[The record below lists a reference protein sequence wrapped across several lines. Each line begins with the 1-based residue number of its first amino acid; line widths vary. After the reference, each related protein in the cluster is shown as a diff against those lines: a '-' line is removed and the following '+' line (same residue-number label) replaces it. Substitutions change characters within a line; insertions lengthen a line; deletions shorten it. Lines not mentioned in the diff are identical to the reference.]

1 MFNPNFITQNP
12 VAFSL
17 EGFYLQLLSVIPTIL
32 VALIIWLIGDY
43 LIGLGVRL
51 LRKIDIK
58 GTNLDDRLIGVL
70 TTILSTVGK
79 AVLFLV
85 ILDYLG
91 IGRTLIGA
99 LMQGLTLTVA
109 IALGLSFGKALEGD
123 AKNLVDS
130 FKKKFLK

>member
-1 MFNPNFITQNP
+1 MFNPNLITQNP
-12 VAFSL
+12 VAYSL
-17 EGFYLQLLSVIPTIL
+17 EGFYFQLLNIIPTIV
-32 VALIIWLIGDY
+32 VALIIWIIGDY
-43 LIGLGVRL
+43 LIGLGIKL
-51 LRKIDIK
+51 LRKVDIK
-58 GTNLDDRLIGVL
+58 GTNLDNQLIGVL
-70 TTILSTVGK
+70 STILSTVGK
-79 AVLFLV
+79 VVLFLV

-99 LMQGLTLTVA
+99 VMQGLTLTVA